1 MAACLKNEDL
11 MSDVEP
17 LPTSA
22 PPSPRLSF
30 SSSSPSRR
38 GLPPASLSPSLARSW
53 PPSPSPSLTAS
64 REVTARLYA
73 SLQDSRALEGRG
85 HDPALTPA
93 AHSDRPRPRQVTFR
107 LSSPELHEDE
117 DTPSNIPS
125 TTSANHRAWR
135 KDTPLPSTNEGDW
148 GSDESQSL
156 ASQGGRRKG
165 TSLCFD
171 HQRPAPGTGGKLGGS
186 TPTTAHLASSLS
198 PFSPC
203 PSPEAALPGR
213 ASPVGGGA
221 ARHAPGGLA
230 EELSQSLQAGL
241 ENSATAPVAVNGT
254 RHIMDMESVRSHLR
268 AILGTSGDPSSQG
281 ALAPGASERW
291 EEDSFESDST
301 ANLLRVHPLAEVSP
315 PLSASGLEELFPRY
329 SRLRLDG
336 AAVSSET
343 QMLRESLERERTR
356 RKHREQQIQT
366 LQNKTLEL
374 QQQLALAVSADRKKD
389 IMIEQLDKTLAKV
402 VEGWRKHEADKSD
415 TARRLQEEKETAER
429 AQAEQ
434 QEMLSRFEESLAQ
447 AAETLDR
454 EQRQAEEL
462 QATNQRLEQQ
472 VGELSRRLEE
482 VARRCQALEEQR
494 DEATRAREAAHASL
508 DQHRASWDR
517 RERELED
524 RLARQEAEFMAQL
537 DNEKASREREAQRA
551 QDTQRVLASV
561 QEEVQRAERELE
573 EAQRA
578 RDSAAMDRAL
588 AEARFEAERTK
599 MEVELKVSVEQQVT
613 ERLKQIQ
620 EENTKATAALRETH
634 RKQMLEASTQHEKEL
649 SAQLA
654 QFRTELQEREEKLR
668 KLTEDYEN
676 KLSQKQE
683 EVLRVEAARRKLE
696 IQRTELVSRLQGLL
710 RSHWAEALKLLAAQ
724 STPHSQGEESRS
736 DPAQL
741 LSSESWLWDRLDLQ
755 PGRPLGEAE
764 VQELKR
770 SQSAEKT
777 GPRSALLAASSDRT
791 GAISWERETVGFPK
805 AIPLHATVQLSLPTP
820 REGQRCGGVAPDS
833 AGGHISKAA
842 PPTAGL
848 LHTSQDLSFLLSHSL
863 ANQSFH
869 PLSSTNQSLHPLSP
883 TNQSL
888 QPLATTNQSFHTLS
902 PTNQSFRPLEP
913 HLDDTVHT
921 ALGSCDLEELV
932 EQPLGEDSGYSA
944 ERRREGHSGHRS
956 LQELSGYSTGSL
968 GESSQ
973 NNTDLLKQGHKTGR
987 EGHSGYST
995 AREREG
1001 HSGYSTA
1008 REREGHSGHSTA
1020 REREGHSGHSTAR
1033 EREGHSG
1040 FRFEQ
1045 RQSAHS
1051 PGSLGKNSSRTTQMW
1066 TQGHSGT
1073 STAREREGHSGFRFE
1088 QGQSA
1093 HSPGSLGR
1101 NTSRTTQ
1108 MWTQGHSGTSTAR
1121 EREGESGFRIKQQL
1135 SGHSS
1140 GTEGLQRARAGGGKE
1155 GLGGCSSVL
1164 TPQGP
1169 PGVGGPSLELDE
1181 VHPLLEWDREGRQ
1194 SELQYYIQL
1203 LLDRTPGEPVDSVM
1217 PAPGQRETSTAEESP
1232 SRQTGPVDGILS
1244 PQQIGQLSRLLTQC
1258 HSQPS
1263 RGAPSLEDLL
1273 TYLRS
1278 VDSARCSQGEGGS
1291 VCLPAARRSHSLQSS
1306 QGVMKE
1312 APPARRG
1319 PSARPVG
1326 GDRSQSKQ
1334 VRKAVAQSKMGQPTR
1349 GTVWR

>member
-1 MAACLKNEDL
+1 M
-11 MSDVEP
+11 
-17 LPTSA
+17 
-22 PPSPRLSF
+22 
-30 SSSSPSRR
+30 
-38 GLPPASLSPSLARSW
+38 
-53 PPSPSPSLTAS
+53 
-64 REVTARLYA
+64 
-73 SLQDSRALEGRG
+73 
-85 HDPALTPA
+85 
-93 AHSDRPRPRQVTFR
+93 
-107 LSSPELHEDE
+107 
-117 DTPSNIPS
+117 
-125 TTSANHRAWR
+125 SANHRAWR

-268 AILGTSGDPSSQG
+268 AILGTSGDPSSREYLCV
-281 ALAPGASERW
+281 AVLAI
-291 EEDSFESDST
+291 
-301 ANLLRVHPLAEVSP
+301 
-315 PLSASGLEELFPRY
+315 
-329 SRLRLDG
+329 
-336 AAVSSET
+336 
-343 QMLRESLERERTR
+343 
-356 RKHREQQIQT
+356 HREQQIQT

-462 QATNQRLEQQ
+462 RATNQRLEQQ

-1008 REREGHSGHSTA
+1008 REREGH
-1020 REREGHSGHSTAR
+1020 
-1033 EREGHSG
+1033 
-1040 FRFEQ
+1040 
-1045 RQSAHS
+1045 
-1051 PGSLGKNSSRTTQMW
+1051 
-1066 TQGHSGT
+1066 
-1073 STAREREGHSGFRFE
+1073 
-1088 QGQSA
+1088 
-1093 HSPGSLGR
+1093 
-1101 NTSRTTQ
+1101 
-1108 MWTQGHSGTSTAR
+1108 
-1121 EREGESGFRIKQQL
+1121 
-1135 SGHSS
+1135 
-1140 GTEGLQRARAGGGKE
+1140 
-1155 GLGGCSSVL
+1155 
-1164 TPQGP
+1164 
-1169 PGVGGPSLELDE
+1169 
-1181 VHPLLEWDREGRQ
+1181 
-1194 SELQYYIQL
+1194 
-1203 LLDRTPGEPVDSVM
+1203 TPG
-1217 PAPGQRETSTAEESP
+1217 
-1232 SRQTGPVDGILS
+1232 
-1244 PQQIGQLSRLLTQC
+1244 
-1258 HSQPS
+1258 H
-1263 RGAPSLEDLL
+1263 
-1273 TYLRS
+1273 
-1278 VDSARCSQGEGGS
+1278 
-1291 VCLPAARRSHSLQSS
+1291 
-1306 QGVMKE
+1306 
-1312 APPARRG
+1312 
-1319 PSARPVG
+1319 
-1326 GDRSQSKQ
+1326 
-1334 VRKAVAQSKMGQPTR
+1334 
-1349 GTVWR
+1349 